1 MGPIFSSLVMS
12 CALLA
17 AAKQHNHRTNGNSL
31 LMSYSGEWR
40 CHGLVPCSIALVATT
55 HFLNPLNED
64 ATSLPRGVSRLPLT
78 RLSETGELRCH
89 GLVPWSIV
97 LVATT
102 HFLNPLNED
111 ATGLPRGVSRLSLTR
126 LSET

>member
-40 CHGLVPCSIALVATT
+40 CHGLVPWSIALVATM

-64 ATSLPRGVSRLPLT
+64 ATSLPRGASRLSLT

-89 GLVPWSIV
+89 GLAP
-97 LVATT
+97 
-102 HFLNPLNED
+102 
-111 ATGLPRGVSRLSLTR
+111 GSLTFAANTHSR
-126 LSET
+126 NS